1 MPDHAA
7 PVDLAD
13 VARTVDAVADVV
25 TVISSSAIEPKVKA
39 STAASSGA
47 AIVLAFV
54 LWLLSSYV
62 FHGDVPLPVS
72 AFAGL
77 VIVGGSTFA
86 AGYLAPHV
94 NRGSVAPVMTPA
106 TLSGSS
112 R

>member
-77 VIVGGSTFA
+77 LIVGGSTFA

-94 NRGSVAPVMTPA
+94 QRATP
-106 TLSGSS
+106 
-112 R
+112 